1 MSRMVIP
8 GRLGQLPVACVV
20 VVGVFVALG
29 GFTVFVGGADVDVAV
44 AGSEVLVGGCAV
56 LVGGTAVKVG
66 VGGTRV
72 AVAVEGTTVA
82 VSVGRAVLVG
92 VDVGT
97 SVGACRQPDAR
108 PTTSIANKAS
118 ARAGRVRTDLPMSG
132 FSTVPLTSAQ

>member
-1 MSRMVIP
+1 M
-8 GRLGQLPVACVV
+8 V

-29 GFTVFVGGADVDVAV
+29 GFAVFVGGADVDVGV

-56 LVGGTAVKVG
+56 LVGGTTVKVE

-82 VSVGRAVLVG
+82 VSVGSAVLVG

-97 SVGACRQPDAR
+97 SVGACRQPDAE
-108 PTTSIANKAS
+108 PTTSIANKAT
-118 ARAGRVRTDLPMSG
+118 ARPGRVRTDLPMSV
-132 FSTVPLTSAQ
+132 FRTAPLPPSQ